1 MVLYKNIIQSSSTAC
16 IPELQ
21 LAFIFPITRSTSTA
35 YEGNT
40 ESKQRLQTIVSHWT
54 SCCTMNNS
62 TESECSRPWHFIC
75 QAEPNFDGNYRT
87 KVGLPDADKHT
98 CFINNKKNKSGTG
111 RKWSTH
117 RQKQRGWRVGGLPV
131 CFVDS
136 CMLGKCNNMW
146 IFLSYRAKK
155 KGSQCCALW
164 EQLKSL

>member
-1 MVLYKNIIQSSSTAC
+1 MMVLYKNIIQSSSTAC

-98 CFINNKKNKSGTG
+98 CFINNKKTKVEQEGSGAHTD
-111 RKWSTH
+111 KN
-117 RQKQRGWRVGGLPV
+117 RGVEESEV
-131 CFVDS
+131 CQSV
-136 CMLGKCNNMW
+136 LW
-146 IFLSYRAKK
+146 IVVCLESAIICGFFFLTEQKK
-155 KGSQCCALW
+155 KVHNVVPF
-164 EQLKSL
+164 ENN